1 MECRGVNK
9 DIIEGLRIK
18 NLDLNMPSRKNME
31 NRDEGVDS

>member
-18 NLDLNMPSRKNME
+18 NLDLNMPSRKIWKIEMK
-31 NRDEGVDS
+31 V